1 MDEPVRLPATET
13 ELRSLREMLVWAVA
27 EIDDA
32 RAKMAQAQ
40 AHIDAVK
47 PEIKALAEETREI
60 LSRIKAMSRPC

>member
-1 MDEPVRLPATET
+1 
-13 ELRSLREMLVWAVA
+13 MLVWAVA

-40 AHIDAVK
+40 AHIDAVR